1 MSGGP
6 RRTELSTASTF
17 ASMPS
22 WSAACPSTAAGPSST
37 LLRALSPASTP
48 LMSHPAPTDVP
59 SKATRGAPRSADRPQ
74 FQVPTTLGRYQV
86 GRLLARGG
94 MSVVVEGTDPDRD
107 EQVALKVMRPA
118 ADGRH
123 VEREAWDR
131 EVSIL
136 SALRHPGLVRLLDSG
151 TARGGELYLVMPLLQ
166 GRSARAEIV
175 AMRGC
180 DPGALMAATFDSL
193 LPAFLDVCS
202 TLQYAHDCGV
212 LHCDLKPSNIFLVR
226 GGARE
231 RALLLDW
238 GVSVIGAHWTQG
250 DRGVGARSGGTPGY
264 MSPEQIDRRVTDLD
278 VRSDVYG
285 LGALLYE
292 LCTWRP
298 VFRKA
303 NPRSVLQAAMAGNIV
318 APHVRR
324 PDLGIPRRLSDIV
337 MASLD
342 RERINRPGSAAA
354 LGEAVREAVYG
365 R

>member
-1 MSGGP
+1 
-6 RRTELSTASTF
+6 
-17 ASMPS
+17 MPS
-22 WSAACPSTAAGPSST
+22 WSWPWPTTVAGPSST
-37 LLRALSPASTP
+37 LLRALSPSSSPATPSTP
-48 LMSHPAPTDVP
+48 LLPAQAPTALP
-59 SKATRGAPRSADRPQ
+59 SKAPFGRARPRSADRRS
-74 FQVPTTLGRYQV
+74 FQVPTTLGPYRV
-86 GRLLARGG
+86 SRLLARGG
-94 MSVVVEGTDPDRD
+94 MSVVVEATDEQSG

-136 SALRHPGLVRLLDSG
+136 SALRHPGLIQLLDSG
-151 TARGGELYLVMPLLQ
+151 TADGGELYLVMPLLQ

-180 DPGALMAATFDSL
+180 DAGALAAATFDEL
-193 LPAFLDVCS
+193 IPAFLDICS

-226 GGARE
+226 NGPHTRAR
-231 RALLLDW
+231 LLDW
-238 GVSVIGAHWTQG
+238 GVSIIGAHWNTG
-250 DRGVGARSGGTPGY
+250 DRPAGARSGGTPGY
-264 MSPEQIDRRVTDLD
+264 MSPEQIDKRVTDLD

-292 LCTWRP
+292 FCTWRP
-298 VFRKA
+298 VFRKGTPKRQMEDA
-303 NPRSVLQAAMAGNIV
+303 VRGIIV
-318 APHVRR
+318 PPHQRR
-324 PDLGIPRRLSDIV
+324 GDLPVPHRLSDVV
-337 MASLD
+337 MAALEKD
-342 RERINRPGSAAA
+342 RRNRPGSVAA

>member
-1 MSGGP
+1 
-6 RRTELSTASTF
+6 
-17 ASMPS
+17 
-22 WSAACPSTAAGPSST
+22 
-37 LLRALSPASTP
+37 
-48 LMSHPAPTDVP
+48 
-59 SKATRGAPRSADRPQ
+59 
-74 FQVPTTLGRYQV
+74 
-86 GRLLARGG
+86 
-94 MSVVVEGTDPDRD
+94 MSVVVEAVDQESG
-107 EQVALKVMRPA
+107 ESVALKVMRPA

-136 SALRHPGLVRLLDSG
+136 SALRHPGLIQLLDSG
-151 TARGGELYLVMPLLQ
+151 TALGGELYLVMPLLQ

-180 DPGALMAATFDSL
+180 DPGALAAATFDEL
-193 LPAFLDVCS
+193 IPAFLDICS

-226 GGARE
+226 TGSRT

-238 GVSVIGAHWTQG
+238 GVSIIGAHWSTG
-250 DRGVGARSGGTPGY
+250 DRAEGARSGGTPGY
-264 MSPEQIDRRVTDLD
+264 MSPEQIDKRVTDLD

-292 LCTWRP
+292 FCTWRP
-298 VFRKA
+298 VFRKGTPKRLMQDA
-303 NPRSVLQAAMAGNIV
+303 IRGVIV
-318 APHVRR
+318 PPHQRR
-324 PDLGIPRRLSDIV
+324 GDLPVPHRLSDVV
-337 MASLD
+337 MAALEKD
-342 RERINRPGSAAA
+342 RRNRPGSAAA